1 MASGT
6 RRPALTR
13 ALRPVGACLLA
24 AGLLSGCGAHPG
36 VAAVLTYTDGA
47 GQRVSVTVDEQ
58 DVSDAVTDLSVL
70 QIDRRSAIIAMLNR
84 PRLEEALKGVGVEVS
99 DAEVETFTKN
109 TFDTVGKEVPSLS
122 AGAREVMRAAAL
134 DSKQTEL
141 DLELAQKVGEEMAAA
156 AQSAQIEASPRYRE
170 KLWIANPAQ
179 LPAQQVPSQGR

>member
-6 RRPALTR
+6 RLPALPR
-13 ALRPVGACLLA
+13 VLRSVGTCLLA
-24 AGLLSGCGAHPG
+24 VGVLAGCSAHPG

-84 PRLEEALKGVGVEVS
+84 PRLEEALKDVGVVVS

-109 TFDTVGKEVPSLS
+109 TFDAVGKEVPSLS
-122 AGAREVMRAAAL
+122 AGAREVMRAATL
-134 DSKQTEL
+134 DSKQGEMDPEL
-141 DLELAQKVGEEMAAA
+141 VQQVGEAMNAAA
-156 AQSAQIEASPRYRE
+156 RSAQIEASPRYRE

-179 LPAQQVPSQGR
+179 LPAQQAPRQGR